1 MRDARR
7 VRAHGKRSVALAG
20 QSPALHLAHL
30 PGQEC
35 VACRIYTW
43 HQGARGRIRLDGGLG
58 SQHAVCRGR
67 RRGDGG
73 GSRTARERHGR
84 RCPRWV
90 RLSGAGIGTGTWTG
104 TGTTACLD
112 DGAPALWRAKGE
124 SGRSPVNLSRG
135 GSFWDSLGSSA
146 SCGPLWVSRSRRAL
160 SPHWRSPAARGEWNG
175 KWQRAEIGGRAV
187 SAPRFSLLY
196 FLVDDLTGCGRGR
209 GKVGKSET
217 RLSLADTSCV
227 CSAVVAVVQ
236 RLRKR
241 RLRSLAL
248 SCRGWHR
255 DRGGAR
261 SGLFST
267 GARCGGCSRRARGP
281 SSVRP
286 FNQDHPLLELDGKA
300 MAIFLATCRVINS

>member
-67 RRGDGG
+67 RRGDGC

-90 RLSGAGIGTGTWTG
+90 RLSGAGTGTGTWTG

-135 GSFWDSLGSSA
+135 GSFWDSLASSA
-146 SCGPLWVSRSRRAL
+146 SCGSLWVSRSRRAL

-187 SAPRFSLLY
+187 SAPPIFPSLFSSRRPHWLRQREGESRKKRDAAVIGRHQLR
-196 FLVDDLTGCGRGR
+196 LQRSRGCRS
-209 GKVGKSET
+209 KAEEASFEV
-217 RLSLADTSCV
+217 SCI
-227 CSAVVAVVQ
+227 VVQ
-236 RLRKR
+236 
-241 RLRSLAL
+241 
-248 SCRGWHR
+248 GV
-255 DRGGAR
+255 
-261 SGLFST
+261 T
-267 GARCGGCSRRARGP
+267 P
-281 SSVRP
+281 
-286 FNQDHPLLELDGKA
+286 
-300 MAIFLATCRVINS
+300 

>member
-90 RLSGAGIGTGTWTG
+90 RLSGAGTGTGTWTG

-135 GSFWDSLGSSA
+135 GVFLGFPWFFCFLWSPSDL
-146 SCGPLWVSRSRRAL
+146 SQSPGVIPPLAIACCERRV
-160 SPHWRSPAARGEWNG
+160 EWQMA
-175 KWQRAEIGGRAV
+175 KGR
-187 SAPRFSLLY
+187 
-196 FLVDDLTGCGRGR
+196 D
-209 GKVGKSET
+209 
-217 RLSLADTSCV
+217 
-227 CSAVVAVVQ
+227 
-236 RLRKR
+236 
-241 RLRSLAL
+241 
-248 SCRGWHR
+248 W
-255 DRGGAR
+255 
-261 SGLFST
+261 
-267 GARCGGCSRRARGP
+267 RARGFCPPIFP
-281 SSVRP
+281 SLFSCRRP
-286 FNQDHPLLELDGKA
+286 HWLRQREGESRKKRDAAVIGRHQLRLQRSRGCRSKA
-300 MAIFLATCRVINS
+300 EEASFEVSCIVVQGVTP

>member
-7 VRAHGKRSVALAG
+7 VRAHGKRNVALAG

-90 RLSGAGIGTGTWTG
+90 RLSGAGTGTGTWTG

-135 GSFWDSLGSSA
+135 GLFGIPLVLLLLVVPFGSLAVAGRYPPTGDRLLREESGMA
-146 SCGPLWVSRSRRAL
+146 
-160 SPHWRSPAARGEWNG
+160 NG
-175 KWQRAEIGGRAV
+175 KGQRLEGARFLPPDFPFFIFLSTTSLAAAEGG
-187 SAPRFSLLY
+187 
-196 FLVDDLTGCGRGR
+196 
-209 GKVGKSET
+209 GKSEKARRGCHWPT
-217 RLSLADTSCV
+217 PAA
-227 CSAVVAVVQ
+227 SAAQ
-236 RLRKR
+236 SWL
-241 RLRSLAL
+241 
-248 SCRGWHR
+248 
-255 DRGGAR
+255 
-261 SGLFST
+261 LFK
-267 GARCGGCSRRARGP
+267 G
-281 SSVRP
+281 
-286 FNQDHPLLELDGKA
+286 
-300 MAIFLATCRVINS
+300 